1 VAIVS
6 RNRRAMRFSLIA
18 AGVAA
23 LVLGASPAEA
33 AKRLALVIGNNAYEN
48 VPKLMKAVNDA
59 DAVASELSK
68 LGFEVVK
75 AEDVGR
81 RAMSRALVELEGKI
95 GAGDTALIYF
105 AGHGFA
111 IDGTTISCP
120 STFRSRT
127 PARRG

>member
-1 VAIVS
+1 MAIVS

-18 AGVAA
+18 AGIAA

-95 GAGDTALIYF
+95 GAGDTALSISP
-105 AGHGFA
+105 ATA
-111 IDGTTISCP
+111 LPSTASTISCP